1 MEDLLSVESLE
12 SFVQTFH
19 ENVNQLK
26 VLKQSKV
33 LDEAEAE
40 QKSAGM
46 KTGGG
51 AEEKTEED
59 DDAITEVNV
68 GNFAQTIAEATETRS
83 GTKFYFFLKKDLDSR
98 HSSEIGGLRSTKCSS
113 ETIQNLLYFMYKK
126 IHVLVFVFHFMQL
139 YVFTL

>member
-51 AEEKTEED
+51 AVEEKTEEEEEED
-59 DDAITEVNV
+59 DDAITEVIV

-83 GTKFYFFLKKDLDSR
+83 GNVRNFISFSKNT
-98 HSSEIGGLRSTKCSS
+98 
-113 ETIQNLLYFMYKK
+113 
-126 IHVLVFVFHFMQL
+126 
-139 YVFTL
+139 

>member
-33 LDEAEAE
+33 LDEAE

-51 AEEKTEED
+51 AVEKTEED

-83 GTKFYFFLKKDLDSR
+83 GNVRNFISFSKNT
-98 HSSEIGGLRSTKCSS
+98 
-113 ETIQNLLYFMYKK
+113 
-126 IHVLVFVFHFMQL
+126 
-139 YVFTL
+139 

>member
-33 LDEAEAE
+33 LDEIEQAE

-46 KTGGG
+46 KTGTG
-51 AEEKTEED
+51 ED
-59 DDAITEVNV
+59 TVSH
-68 GNFAQTIAEATETRS
+68 F
-83 GTKFYFFLKKDLDSR
+83 
-98 HSSEIGGLRSTKCSS
+98 
-113 ETIQNLLYFMYKK
+113 IQNIAFS
-126 IHVLVFVFHFMQL
+126 
-139 YVFTL
+139 

>member
-51 AEEKTEED
+51 AVEEKTEEKEED

-83 GTKFYFFLKKDLDSR
+83 GNVRNFISF
-98 HSSEIGGLRSTKCSS
+98 
-113 ETIQNLLYFMYKK
+113 
-126 IHVLVFVFHFMQL
+126 
-139 YVFTL
+139 

>member
-33 LDEAEAE
+33 LDEAKEAAE

-46 KTGGG
+46 KTGTGDTVSQ
-51 AEEKTEED
+51 KSPKYC
-59 DDAITEVNV
+59 
-68 GNFAQTIAEATETRS
+68 NF
-83 GTKFYFFLKKDLDSR
+83 
-98 HSSEIGGLRSTKCSS
+98 
-113 ETIQNLLYFMYKK
+113 
-126 IHVLVFVFHFMQL
+126 
-139 YVFTL
+139 

>member
-33 LDEAEAE
+33 LDEAE

-51 AEEKTEED
+51 AVEKKTEED

-83 GTKFYFFLKKDLDSR
+83 GTNFISFSNRF
-98 HSSEIGGLRSTKCSS
+98 I
-113 ETIQNLLYFMYKK
+113 
-126 IHVLVFVFHFMQL
+126 
-139 YVFTL
+139 